1 MKIPFSI
8 EYKEQIESGEYKV
21 KTKSGQEVRIVCW
34 DMNTCNGTLIVALV
48 KGYGGEYEKMRSYTL
63 DGKCKGASEEASLFI
78 HTPQP
83 ELTEF
88 EKVYSK
94 VKYSSEP
101 YVVFSDE
108 QLAQFKEEASTLLD
122 SARRQIASENSC
134 MTQNFGINSNYD
146 RGYAHGHRDALKDI
160 PKWRFVKL
168 SEDYPAC
175 ITREV
180 DDNGIWTYQF
190 SIGKLYNCSHYIPLK
205 ELEKL
210 NVEEE

>member
-78 HTPQP
+78 HTPEP

-88 EKVYSK
+88 EKSI
-94 VKYSSEP
+94 VKLIDEID
-101 YVVFSDE
+101 SDNAIFL
-108 QLAQFKEEASTLLD
+108 QSYDKYIKEFAPIIMKAAEDEMREKTNGNYAWLVGKEA
-122 SARRQIASENSC
+122 AYKN
-134 MTQNFGINSNYD
+134 M
-146 RGYAHGHRDALKDI
+146 

-168 SEDYPAC
+168 GENYPAC

-180 DDNGIWTYQF
+180 DDNGNWTYQL
-190 SIGKLYNCSHYIPLK
+190 SVGKLYNCSHYIPLK

-210 NVEEE
+210 SVVEE